1 MNWAN
6 PAFFLE
12 FAALTGVATA
22 ALARRR
28 GRRIVPWFV
37 FGAIAWFIAVIWLY
51 VTKSRLPESQVAP
64 SGLMPLAIVALCG
77 SVVLVGFDFSARQ
90 AMLPPNCN
98 TYLGVI
104 DVMNF
109 VAQSPAG
116 KTSGLQ
122 MNTLTDVKEVSRSAT
137 ELSCTATA
145 HMNTAAAVPIG
156 YRFTLKDGQRVVEA
170 HWQ

>member
-1 MNWAN
+1 MNWVN
-6 PAFFLE
+6 PALFVA

-28 GRRIVPWFV
+28 GRRILPWFV
-37 FGAIAWFIAVIWLY
+37 FGTVAWFIAILWLY
-51 VTKSRLPESQVAP
+51 LTKSRLPEGQVAP

-77 SVVLVGFDFSARQ
+77 SAVLVRFDFSARQ

-98 TYLGVI
+98 TYLGMI
-104 DVMNF
+104 DVTNF

-116 KTSGLQ
+116 KASGLELK
-122 MNTLTDVKEVSRSAT
+122 MLTDIKEVSRSAT
-137 ELSCTATA
+137 ELNCTATA
-145 HMNTAAAVPIG
+145 HMNTAAAVPMA
-156 YRFTLKDGQRVVEA
+156 YRFTIKDDQRVVEA

>member
-6 PAFFLE
+6 PAFFVA

-28 GRRIVPWFV
+28 GRRIAPWFI
-37 FGAIAWFIAVIWLY
+37 FGAVAWFIAVPWLY
-51 VTKSRLPESQVAP
+51 LTKSRLPQGQVAP
-64 SGLMPLAIVALCG
+64 SGLMPLAIIAICG
-77 SVVLVGFDFSARQ
+77 SAVLVRFDFSARQ
-90 AMLPPNCN
+90 AMLPPNCD
-98 TYLGVI
+98 TYLGML

-116 KTSGLQ
+116 QTSGLR
-122 MNTLTDVKEVSRSAT
+122 MKTVTDVKEVGRSAT

-156 YRFTLKDGQRVVEA
+156 YRFILKDGQRVVEA